1 VSSAVYNLP
10 DTADCK
16 PNYKS
21 R

>member
-10 DTADCK
+10 DTVDCK